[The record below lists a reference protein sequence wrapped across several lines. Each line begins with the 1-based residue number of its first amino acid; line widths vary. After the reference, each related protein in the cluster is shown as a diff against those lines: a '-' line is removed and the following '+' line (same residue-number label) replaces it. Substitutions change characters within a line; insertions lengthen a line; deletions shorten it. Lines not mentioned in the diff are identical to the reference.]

1 MCQHTG
7 ASLSYFGH
15 LLKVDNMINYF
26 PNNLQVEIVQVKVK
40 HSKKVNR
47 EHWALSSSFWKEIF
61 YDKFSLRV

>member
-47 EHWALSSSFWKEIF
+47 ELGSVQLFLERDI
-61 YDKFSLRV
+61 L